1 MDRNRP
7 KRKIKKPKRYKTT
20 SSDDDNIKKKTMN
33 STLIG
38 TEVEDIK
45 AQLRS
50 YESSKS
56 LTSTLQDTMN
66 THDNVPPECERNAP
80 DIHVQQSRDIRT
92 QNIPNIM
99 YSQAESTHFYST
111 FNTHD
116 SYTQHMTPANNQIV
130 NRIPATTYLPQ
141 QSNNSY
147 TQMLHPTEY
156 TTPNYSALRER
167 NNNQPYFSGTHN
179 TTNPPINYYES
190 HTHYV
195 PQSAVIQPLS
205 SPTVTVS
212 NNELYLNIAPT
223 TETGKPTQHL
233 HSVTTTHSTTVDTIT
248 QVNTKPTIVSN
259 IVLKKKPL
267 METQSTALQQSKI
280 DDLLTYVNTKFS
292 IYCRK
297 FYFPLVT

>member
-1 MDRNRP
+1 MDRP
-7 KRKIKKPKRYKTT
+7 KRKIQKPKRYKTT
-20 SSDDDNIKKKTMN
+20 STDDDDNPKETMN
-33 STLIG
+33 STAIG
-38 TEVEDIK
+38 TEIEDIK
-45 AQLRS
+45 AELRT
-50 YESSKS
+50 YESSKT

-66 THDNVPPECERNAP
+66 THDNVPAECERNAP
-80 DIHVQQSRDIRT
+80 EVHVQQSRDIQT

-99 YSQAESTHFYST
+99 YSLAESTHFYST
-111 FNTHD
+111 SNTHNP
-116 SYTQHMTPANNQIV
+116 YTQHMTPANNQIV
-130 NRIPATTYLPQ
+130 NRISATPYLPQ
-141 QSNNSY
+141 QNNNSY

-190 HTHYV
+190 HIHYV
-195 PQSAVIQPLS
+195 PQSAVVQPLS
-205 SPTVTVS
+205 SPTVTAS

-223 TETGKPTQHL
+223 SETGKPTISTSL
-233 HSVTTTHSTTVDTIT
+233 HSATTTHSTKVDTIT
-248 QVNTKPTIVSN
+248 QVNMKPTITSN
-259 IVLKKKPL
+259 IVLQKKPL
-267 METQSTALQQSKI
+267 MEMQSTALQQSKI